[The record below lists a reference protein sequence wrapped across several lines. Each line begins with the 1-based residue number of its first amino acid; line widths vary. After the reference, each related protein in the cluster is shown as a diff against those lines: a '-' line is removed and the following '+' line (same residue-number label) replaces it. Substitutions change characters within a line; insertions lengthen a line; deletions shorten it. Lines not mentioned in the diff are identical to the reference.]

1 MGLHPGFPRSRPE
14 PKAGAKPL
22 NHPEVPA
29 TQATLVL
36 DLLVTLIKF
45 GIVNNIKFLFNLVKV
60 HFLHLGLH
68 YSLPTETI
76 N

>member
-1 MGLHPGFPRSRPE
+1 MLAFSLIRITNYE
-14 PKAGAKPL
+14 QL
-22 NHPEVPA
+22 IDHPEVPA